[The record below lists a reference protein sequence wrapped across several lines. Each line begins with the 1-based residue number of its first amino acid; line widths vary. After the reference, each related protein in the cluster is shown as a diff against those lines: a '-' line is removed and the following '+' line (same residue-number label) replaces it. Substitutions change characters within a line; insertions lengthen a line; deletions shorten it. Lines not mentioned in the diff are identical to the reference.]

1 MSYVQHTA
9 IIVTGYSTERLEAAR
24 EKALSLFQSAAT
36 DFSSD
41 ILHRAGIE
49 GVNLTQR
56 LLYLAPYGLATVSP
70 LLMET
75 CNSVYSFMIAPDG
88 SKAGWGHAEA
98 AEIARKVF
106 ISWLHDQRDRDELSS
121 YLTWVEVSY
130 DNPTGDAL
138 VQTNRTG
145 VARYDLDRLLTGDDN
160 AYFVRFVDSPGV
172 LPAPDQDRHI
182 RLVNLGLIT
191 VDYSAKPRTYT
202 MTPEGR
208 AYRTS
213 LRVMG

>member
-9 IIVTGYSTERLEAAR
+9 IIVTGYSPERLEAAR
-24 EKALSLFQSAAT
+24 AKALTLFQSSAL
-36 DFSSD
+36 DFSDD
-41 ILHRAGIE
+41 ILHRASVE

-75 CNSVYSFMIAPDG
+75 CNSVYSFLIAPDG
-88 SKAGWGHAEA
+88 SKAGWAHAEA
-98 AEIARKVF
+98 ADVARKVF
-106 ISWLHDQRDRDELSS
+106 ISWLHDQRDPDELSS
-121 YLTWVEVSY
+121 YLTWIEVRY
-130 DNPTGDAL
+130 DSPAGDSL
-138 VQTNRTG
+138 VQTNRAG
-145 VARYDLDRLLTGDDN
+145 VVRYDLDRLLTGDDN
-160 AYFVRFVDSPGV
+160 AYFTRFIGSSGV
-172 LPAPDQDRHI
+172 LPKEDQDRHI